1 MVDGRIV
8 RSVHAFFL
16 FVQENSE
23 GRGGSVRSH
32 FWGRPCGEEITWHP
46 VHRKSCV
53 AFCCRRA
60 LVDDAR
66 YFQTGALCSTLYR
79 SVGWIFQVS
88 IAPFLTQIVLP
99 RAPGNI
105 VDWVYK
111 RLGVKYSFAAHLRD
125 TGTVSL

>member
-1 MVDGRIV
+1 MGKCVRASLEFAHDIVVDGRIV

-32 FWGRPCGEEITWHP
+32 FGGRSCDKEITWHP
-46 VHRKSCV
+46 VHRKPCV
-53 AFCCRRA
+53 AFCYWGV

-79 SVGWIFQVS
+79 SVS
-88 IAPFLTQIVLP
+88 
-99 RAPGNI
+99 
-105 VDWVYK
+105 
-111 RLGVKYSFAAHLRD
+111 
-125 TGTVSL
+125 